1 MHRREKKDLKR
12 AMGYLRHDSFCW
24 NRNPPA
30 AVGLHLFPLTE
41 CSSRLDQHSGRPI
54 LRLHIRAGYIQ
65 RRRASP
71 LLFAGIIRTIPRL
84 RERNAGRM
92 IAIGY
97 FVIFAFSLVRGIM
110 NHGFAHAASGSRL
123 FVGFL
128 IACAY
133 FLTAPVD
140 PSSVRRYVNIYLCYG
155 LGLTVVA
162 FLAYAGLDVGG
173 IAWAHHDPIVEGMM
187 QGRLLPASCA
197 LAFAFCFFFSLADSH
212 YRSSPILFRW
222 LPIVFLGLAVSL
234 RHRSVWV
241 VLAAGIVS
249 FLFVDRRLF
258 RRMIPVAVLT
268 LCLSAGY
275 ALLVL
280 NNAQSAGAKFA
291 ESATSEQSWL
301 FRLETWQGL
310 VMDKEQTVSSV
321 LFGKDLGGGYRV
333 FDVMAMNFIDVLPH
347 NEYVAQ
353 FLSVGL
359 AGVAPLLCFTI
370 RPLRRFWKLSSTDLQ
385 AIEPSAS
392 AWVAVILGIM
402 VFSVPYQPMVDAYAL
417 LGIANAMVFRL
428 YKEAKTRELSQ

>member
-1 MHRREKKDLKR
+1 MILFVGIAILPPLLAYIYFLSRSVLLGWISIL
-12 AMGYLRHDSFCW
+12 AVLFCDYTFGLDTY
-24 NRNPPA
+24 NA
-30 AVGLHLFPLTE
+30 AGLHLNVVDIVQI
-41 CSSRLDQHSGRPI
+41 C
-54 LRLHIRAGYIQ
+54 
-65 RRRASP
+65 

-173 IAWAHHDPIVEGMM
+173 IAWARHDPVIMAMM
-187 QGRLLPASCA
+187 QGRLLPSSAA
-197 LAFAFCFFFSLADSH
+197 LALAFCFFFSLADSQ
-212 YRSSPILFRW
+212 YRNSAILFKW
-222 LPIVFLGLAVSL
+222 LPIVFLGLAVFL
-234 RHRSVWV
+234 RARSVWV
-241 VLAAGIVS
+241 VLVGGIAS

-258 RRMIPVAVLT
+258 RRMIPVAVLA
-268 LCLSAGY
+268 LCFSAGY

-280 NNAQSAGAKFA
+280 NNTQSAGAKFA

-310 VMDKEQTVSSV
+310 LIDKEQTVSTV
-321 LFGKDLGGGYRV
+321 LLGKDLGGGYRV
-333 FDVMAMNFIDVLPH
+333 FYVLEGGFMDVAPH

-353 FLSVGL
+353 FLSLGL
-359 AGVAPLLCFTI
+359 AGVALLLCFTI

-402 VFSVPYQPMVDAYAL
+402 VFSVPYQPLVDAYAL

-428 YKEAKTRELSQ
+428 YREAKANELSQ